1 MQKKSLNKK
10 KSGSTS
16 PPQSGK
22 RDSKLVQARAALYLH
37 PRPLKGAIRVTGS
50 RRRQIKNGA
59 VPCAMSGK
67 RDSKLVQARAPLYL
81 HPRPLKGAIRVTGQ
95 KGLERRSRSRIT
107 FENKYLYNSATLY

>member
-1 MQKKSLNKK
+1 MQKKSLNR

-59 VPCAMSGK
+59 ADCAMSGK
-67 RDSKLVQARAPLYL
+67 RDSNP
-81 HPRPLKGAIRVTGQ
+81 
-95 KGLERRSRSRIT
+95 
-107 FENKYLYNSATLY
+107 

>member
-1 MQKKSLNKK
+1 MFNKTNIYAKKIFKQK

-50 RRRQIKNGA
+50 RRRQIKKWR
-59 VPCAMSGK
+59 SSL
-67 RDSKLVQARAPLYL
+67 R
-81 HPRPLKGAIRVTGQ
+81 H
-95 KGLERRSRSRIT
+95 ER
-107 FENKYLYNSATLY
+107 